1 VNRTPAVTAP
11 RIVVPGATTAIT
23 RRTTLRKAFLG
34 PWHPLVSDC
43 WLYALADA
51 QRHTEVAVHHSTLV
65 VNHHHTSVTPTHANL
80 PEFVR
85 RFHRDFSCALHALL
99 CAHRYDAPRELF
111 DDRQAH
117 MMRLLDPAAQAGHLV
132 YERLNPVAA
141 GLVRHPDDM
150 PQRVLD
156 FGLWKTGYVEVERP
170 PVYFGA
176 GRPERLRLFLTPP
189 PLLYQAFEG
198 DVARLVHHLERLTED
213 GARALREA
221 RRRPPMGAKALR
233 RLHPWSEPRT
243 MREPG
248 GGRVP
253 SFKVG
258 ARGWDAVQERIA
270 AAREVRAFRQRY
282 AETRIARRDGDTA
295 RVFPFGTYAMRAYHG
310 APVEPEPWP
319 EARVS
324 RPGPVLSDFRHREDE
339 VAGRSAFD
347 AHELTDAVRE
357 AVRLAS
363 AEIVAEDELDFVEA
377 APVERPTDAAGDG
390 EAAEPARRQPAVVRH
405 RYGRRADAGPP
416 RVITLRD
423 RRRGRPPST
432 ARAAN
437 DPPR

>member
-1 VNRTPAVTAP
+1 MNQSPSVTAP

-51 QRHTEVAVHHSTLV
+51 QRHTDVAVHHSTLV
-65 VNHHHTSVTPTHANL
+65 VSHHHTSVTPAHANL
-80 PEFVR
+80 PEFTR
-85 RFHRDFSCALHALL
+85 RFHRDLSCALHALL
-99 CAHRYDAPRELF
+99 CQHRYDAPRELF

-150 PQRVLD
+150 PGCVLD
-156 FGLWKTGYVEVERP
+156 FRRWKTGYVEVERP
-170 PVYFGA
+170 PVYFDST
-176 GRPERLRLFLTPP
+176 RPDRLRLYLTPP
-189 PLLYQAFEG
+189 PLLYQVFEE
-198 DVARLVHHLERLTED
+198 DLSRLVYHLERLTD
-213 GARALREA
+213 HGARALGA
-221 RRRPPMGAKALR
+221 SRRRPPMGVKALR

-248 GGRVP
+248 GRRVP

-258 ARGWDAVQERIA
+258 ARGSDAMQERIA
-270 AAREVRAFRQRY
+270 AAREVRAFRQRH
-282 AETRIARRDGDTA
+282 AEARVARRKGDTMTS
-295 RVFPFGTYAMRAYHG
+295 FPFGTYAMCAYHG
-310 APVEPEPWP
+310 APVDPAPPP
-319 EARVS
+319 EARVA
-324 RPGPVLSDFRHREDE
+324 RPGPVLVDLRDHEP
-339 VAGRSAFD
+339 VAGHAD
-347 AHELTDAVRE
+347 AVDTRKLTDTVRE

-363 AEIVAEDELDFVEA
+363 AEIVAESELDFTEA
-377 APVERPTDAAGDG
+377 APVQHAVDPEGRSMPN
-390 EAAEPARRQPAVVRH
+390 RRSPAVVRH
-405 RYGRRADAGPP
+405 RFDRRADAGPS
-416 RVITLRD
+416 RLITLRD

-432 ARAAN
+432 PRSAA